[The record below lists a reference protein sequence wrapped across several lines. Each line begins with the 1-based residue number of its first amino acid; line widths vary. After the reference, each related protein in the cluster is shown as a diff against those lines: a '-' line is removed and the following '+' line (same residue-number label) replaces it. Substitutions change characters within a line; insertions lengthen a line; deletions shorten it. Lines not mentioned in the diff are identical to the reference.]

1 MPNWKEIAEGFWKCP
16 EEIAATVHTDDI
28 CGDWLE
34 TLGSKYGHR
43 IKLPYGCSTE
53 DGILAQFSNFENTGD
68 FTATEEWRGKM
79 KQGFCNRVQRLQKA
93 GINISSYVNTIPDKQ
108 TGGTKHCISQD
119 NAWREASVDGVSPAQ
134 WVVDAVNGKCYDVG
148 MSLLE

>member
-1 MPNWKEIAEGFWKCP
+1 
-16 EEIAATVHTDDI
+16 
-28 CGDWLE
+28 
-34 TLGSKYGHR
+34 
-43 IKLPYGCSTE
+43 
-53 DGILAQFSNFENTGD
+53 
-68 FTATEEWRGKM
+68 M

-93 GINISSYVNTIPDKQ
+93 GINISYYVNTIPDKQ

>member
-34 TLGSKYGHR
+34 TLGSKYDHS
-43 IKLPYGCSTE
+43 IKLLYGCSTE

-79 KQGFCNRVQRLQKA
+79 KQGFCNRVQRLPV
-93 GINISSYVNTIPDKQ
+93 SYT
-108 TGGTKHCISQD
+108 HL
-119 NAWREASVDGVSPAQ
+119 
-134 WVVDAVNGKCYDVG
+134 DVYKRQR
-148 MSLLE
+148 